1 MLFCK
6 FTEHPR
12 SVRIEPTVISSIASL
27 PPDAGQKA
35 SRVCRIA
42 SSRGFLRYADLGR
55 VSMYSESKA
64 WCSGVLV
71 LSSNR

>member
-12 SVRIEPTVISSIASL
+12 SVRIEPTVIGSIASL
-27 PPDAGQKA
+27 PSDAGQKA

-42 SSRGFLRYADLGR
+42 PLGAFCVKR
-55 VSMYSESKA
+55 IWEEYPCTQQVISD
-64 WCSGVLV
+64 V
-71 LSSNR
+71 R